1 MWGTSRG
8 FAELKRILLT
18 KMVLIR
24 GFISTPTNSISMER
38 EPWTRRH
45 FLYGMFT
52 GTCLGAIFATVFYT
66 FTEDQIYVML
76 IPLGFLIGFGIG
88 AVRTLIDS
96 GGDAENE

>member
-1 MWGTSRG
+1 
-8 FAELKRILLT
+8 
-18 KMVLIR
+18 
-24 GFISTPTNSISMER
+24 
-38 EPWTRRH
+38 
-45 FLYGMFT
+45 MFT